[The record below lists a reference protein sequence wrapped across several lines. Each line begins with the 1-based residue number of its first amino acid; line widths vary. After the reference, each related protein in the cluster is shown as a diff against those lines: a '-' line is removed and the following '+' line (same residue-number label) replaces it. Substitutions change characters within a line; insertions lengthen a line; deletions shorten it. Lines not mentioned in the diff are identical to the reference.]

1 MIIERRLKPNVNVDL
16 TPLIDVIFQLVI
28 FFMIT
33 TTFKTNPAISL
44 DLPEAGT
51 SEPVIMNQL
60 TIMALSMDEVYI
72 NELRTTVQ
80 GAQKVIKNEIESKKL
95 DIKQVN
101 LLAEKAVPYEVI
113 IALLDACRT
122 NGIAN
127 VALNTSLPKGTQ
139 NKMQG
144 TQ

>member
-33 TTFKTNPAISL
+33 TTFKTNPAMTL

-51 SEPVIMNQL
+51 SEPVVMNQL
-60 TIMALSMDEVYI
+60 TITALSKDEVYI
-72 NELRTTVQ
+72 NEIRTTLE
-80 GAQKVIKNEIESKKL
+80 GAAKVIKNEIEAKKL

-101 LLAEKAVPYEVI
+101 LLAEKAVSYDVI
-113 IALLDACRT
+113 ISLLDACRA
-122 NGIAN
+122 NGINN
-127 VALNTSLPKGTQ
+127 VALNTTLPKGKQ
-139 NKMQG
+139 
-144 TQ
+144 

>member
-33 TTFKTNPAISL
+33 TTFKTNPALSL

-60 TIMALSMDEVYI
+60 TITALSVDEVYV
-72 NELRTTVQ
+72 NEIRTTAQ
-80 GAQKVIKNEIESKKL
+80 GAEKVIKNEIESKKL
-95 DIKQVN
+95 DVKQVN
-101 LLAEKAVPYEVI
+101 LLAEKVVPYEVI
-113 IALLDACRT
+113 ITLLDACRI
-122 NGIAN
+122 NGIDN

-139 NKMQG
+139 DKPQG
-144 TQ
+144 KQ